1 MLTAKTKLTV
11 SLTKVSGYFEISEKG
26 DAVCCGFVSSLN
38 EKDKKR
44 ITNDIAIDRDSLTLN
59 EKDIYKEFLLRG
71 YEYGSTF
78 QGIKASNVSGKYK
91 FDNIINTHEAEFY
104 TKIYR
109 FLYFCN

>member
-11 SLTKVSGYFEISEKG
+11 SLAKISGYFEISEKG
-26 DAVCCGFVSSLN
+26 DAVCSGFVSSLD

-44 ITNDIAIDRDSLTLN
+44 IMKDIAIDRESLTIN
-59 EKDIYKEFLLRG
+59 QKDIYKEFLLRG

-91 FDNIINTHEAEFY
+91 FDNMINTHEAEFY
-104 TKIYR
+104 TNLYR
-109 FLYFCN
+109 LHFN